1 MKEGMMDFDSA
12 FDTLLG
18 HEGGFSDHPHDTGK
32 QTMWGVTVA
41 VARQHGYEG
50 DMKDLPVSLAKA
62 IYRKSYWDA
71 VQAESLPSLLRYAVF
86 DAGVNSGPV
95 TAIRWLQEAV
105 GATPDGILGPK
116 TLAAVNELS
125 SEGILRRLLAK
136 RLTAMTSMS
145 GWPSFSRGWARRIA
159 TLLEA

>member
-1 MKEGMMDFDSA
+1 VNFDEA
-12 FDTLLG
+12 FHHLLG
-18 HEGGFSDHPHDTGK
+18 HEGGYSNHEADPGGE
-32 QTMWGVTVA
+32 TMWGVTKV
-41 VARQHGYEG
+41 VARAHGYEG
-50 DMKDLPVSLAKA
+50 LMRDLPVDVAKA

-71 VQAESLPSLLRYAVF
+71 VQAESLPPLLRYAVF
-86 DAGVNSGPV
+86 DAAVNSGPG
-95 TAIRWLQEAV
+95 TAIRWLQQAV

-116 TLAAVNELS
+116 TLAAINELNP
-125 SEGILRRLLAK
+125 EGILRRMLAK